1 MTQLGEKGRG
11 GGSLPAKEAELAAQI
26 MKKRP
31 VSRAVHPSKA
41 SSTRIR
47 IFLNPQIIFADSK
60 IFTSTRIHI
69 QIEFARPHVSGFT
82 RSSSANLWSDVRRMR
97 KFYRLSSSITVS
109 LTKLSQQA
117 LFRSF
122 YLFTASNSSGP
133 TWKEASKCRASVW
146 HNWSVQ

>member
-1 MTQLGEKGRG
+1 MLTLLFLIKRK
-11 GGSLPAKEAELAAQI
+11 LFKAKEAELAAQI

-82 RSSSANLWSDVRRMR
+82 RSSSANL
-97 KFYRLSSSITVS
+97 
-109 LTKLSQQA
+109 
-117 LFRSF
+117 
-122 YLFTASNSSGP
+122 
-133 TWKEASKCRASVW
+133 
-146 HNWSVQ
+146 

>member
-1 MTQLGEKGRG
+1 MKTAVEKSMFWSEIRLGVRGR
-11 GGSLPAKEAELAAQI
+11 LVYLVNIYIYIYIFFFFFFFFFFFKKKEAELAAQI

-60 IFTSTRIHI
+60 VFTSTRIHI

-82 RSSSANLWSDVRRMR
+82 RSSSANL
-97 KFYRLSSSITVS
+97 
-109 LTKLSQQA
+109 
-117 LFRSF
+117 
-122 YLFTASNSSGP
+122 
-133 TWKEASKCRASVW
+133 
-146 HNWSVQ
+146 

>member
-1 MTQLGEKGRG
+1 MKTAVEKGMFWSEIRLGVRGRLVYLVNIYIYIYIFFFFFFFLGG

-82 RSSSANLWSDVRRMR
+82 RSSSANL
-97 KFYRLSSSITVS
+97 
-109 LTKLSQQA
+109 
-117 LFRSF
+117 
-122 YLFTASNSSGP
+122 
-133 TWKEASKCRASVW
+133 
-146 HNWSVQ
+146 

>member
-1 MTQLGEKGRG
+1 MKTAVEKSIFWSEIRSGVRGRLVYLVNICIFCCCCCLFFCLFLFCFVCLFCFVFFFCF
-11 GGSLPAKEAELAAQI
+11 LPAKEAELAAQI
-26 MKKRP
+26 TKKRP

-82 RSSSANLWSDVRRMR
+82 RSSSANL
-97 KFYRLSSSITVS
+97 
-109 LTKLSQQA
+109 
-117 LFRSF
+117 
-122 YLFTASNSSGP
+122 
-133 TWKEASKCRASVW
+133 
-146 HNWSVQ
+146 